1 MNDIIKINLPLTD
14 RCGNKIG
21 TAEVDLEN
29 NTVTGQ
35 INIDGVMGMLVVDA
49 IKKAREDMIHDIT
62 VCLDVAN
69 CYI

>member
-1 MNDIIKINLPLTD
+1 MSKINLPLID
-14 RCGNKIG
+14 RSGNKIG

-49 IKKAREDMIHDIT
+49 IKKAREDMRHDIT
-62 VCLDVAN
+62 VCFDVAN